1 MPASITSG
9 TYPRQ
14 ARPAA
19 RTGRGFMHSLWRVLQ
34 DLGASR
40 ARHHLEQLARQHDA
54 SNPAL
59 ARQLRDAARHSMDS

>member
-1 MPASITSG
+1 MSASITSG
-9 TYPRQ
+9 TFPRP

-19 RTGRGFMHSLWRVLQ
+19 STGRHFLRGLWRVLQ
-34 DLGASR
+34 DLGARR

-59 ARQLRDAARHSMDS
+59 AQQLRQAARHTLEG